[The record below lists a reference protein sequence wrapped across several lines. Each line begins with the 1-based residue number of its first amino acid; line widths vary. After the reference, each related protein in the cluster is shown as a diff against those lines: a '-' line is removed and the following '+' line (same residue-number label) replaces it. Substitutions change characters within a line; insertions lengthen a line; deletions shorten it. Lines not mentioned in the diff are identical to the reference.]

1 MKDNVIST
9 NDDSLIGRVAN
20 VDTDRVLIIADSSE
34 IIQELTVF
42 DLVAIEG
49 NTPQEFLVG
58 IIEKVKRSI
67 GNPKIIQ
74 NGIDADDISGEVDEA
89 ADELLVLAVDHDV
102 LQVALIGTFWEV
114 LGSKKKVFKRGAQYF
129 PRVEK
134 QAFFIRKESLEKLM
148 SAVDNDTPEETK
160 LILGTY
166 GNTNS
171 RAVANG
177 DKLFQRHA
185 ALLGSTGSGKSWT
198 VASLLEQAAKLK
210 YNNIVLYDLHGE
222 YKTLSADF
230 NKSTTPPIADYYKIA
245 SPGNLD
251 DKNSIFVPHWL
262 LNKDEML
269 SLLLDRSDSNAPNQ
283 SARFTHHVRE
293 LKQEYITENKIQ
305 QLDDC
310 LTVDAPIP
318 YSIVKLI
325 ERLTED
331 DEGTKKGAGVKD
343 IKGDWNGKL
352 TRFISRLNT
361 KIEDKRNAF
370 LFSEREEH
378 NEYSWLEGYASKILK
393 SDSKSH
399 GIKVIDFSETPSDI
413 LPIVIG
419 VLTRFLYSVQFWRN
433 EAERTPIAFV
443 CDEAHIYLP
452 TSDSSDADS
461 KISLSIFEKIAKEG
475 RKYGVSLLVVS
486 QRPSDVNATI
496 LSQCNNII
504 SLRLSNYQDQQVVHR
519 LMPDSLSSL
528 ASILPILDTGEAIV
542 LGDSVLL
549 PSRIKLNEPKL
560 KPDSATRAF
569 WNEWSSIESK
579 EESIKNAVESLRRQS
594 RKR

>member
-1 MKDNVIST
+1 MVDLVIDTDESC
-9 NDDSLIGRVAN
+9 LIGRIAN
-20 VDTDRVLIIADSSE
+20 VDTDRAIIISDSSE

-49 NTPQEFLVG
+49 NTPSEYLVG

-67 GNPKIIQ
+67 GAPHPIENEEDKE
-74 NGIDADDISGEVDEA
+74 DDDDLQSYSI
-89 ADELLVLAVDHDV
+89 DHDI

-114 LGSKKKVFKRGAQYF
+114 HGAKRKVFKRGAQYF
-129 PRVEK
+129 PKVEK
-134 QAFFIRKESLEKLM
+134 NAYLIKKESLEKLM
-148 SAVDNDTPEETK
+148 SAVDNDTPDEIK
-160 LILGTY
+160 LSLGNY

-210 YNNIVLYDLHGE
+210 YNNIILYDLHGE
-222 YKTLSADF
+222 YKSLSDKH
-230 NKSTTPPIADYYKIA
+230 NKSKHPSIADYFKIA

-251 DKNSIFVPHWL
+251 DANSIYVPHWL
-262 LNKDEML
+262 LNKEEML

-283 SARFTHHVRE
+283 SSRFTHHVRE
-293 LKQEYITENKIQ
+293 LKNNYIISNGIN

-318 YSIVKLI
+318 YSIEDLIDKLI
-325 ERLTED
+325 SD
-331 DEGTKKGAGVKD
+331 DEGTKAGAGSKE

-352 TRFISRLNT
+352 TRFISRLRT
-361 KIEDKRNAF
+361 KIDDKRNCF
-370 LFSEREEH
+370 LFSSKEEH
-378 NEYSWLEGYASKILK
+378 NQYDWLSSYACNILK

-399 GIKVIDFSETPSDI
+399 GIKIIDFSEVPSDI

-419 VLTRFLYSVQFWRN
+419 VLTRFLYNVQFWR
-433 EAERTPIAFV
+433 EESERTPIAFV

-452 TSDSSDADS
+452 TSDTSDAET

-475 RKYGVSLLVVS
+475 NMGFPYWLLVKGH
-486 QRPSDVNATI
+486 
-496 LSQCNNII
+496 LM
-504 SLRLSNYQDQQVVHR
+504 LVV
-519 LMPDSLSSL
+519 PY
-528 ASILPILDTGEAIV
+528 
-542 LGDSVLL
+542 
-549 PSRIKLNEPKL
+549 
-560 KPDSATRAF
+560 
-569 WNEWSSIESK
+569 
-579 EESIKNAVESLRRQS
+579 
-594 RKR
+594 

>member
-1 MKDNVIST
+1 MVDLVIDTDESC
-9 NDDSLIGRVAN
+9 LIGRIAN
-20 VDTDRVLIIADSSE
+20 VDTDRAIIISDSSE

-49 NTPQEFLVG
+49 NTPSEYLVG

-67 GNPKIIQ
+67 GAPHPIENEEAQ
-74 NGIDADDISGEVDEA
+74 EDDDDFLSYSI
-89 ADELLVLAVDHDV
+89 DHDI

-114 LGSKKKVFKRGAQYF
+114 HGAKRKVFKRGAQYF
-129 PRVEK
+129 PKVEK
-134 QAFFIRKESLEKLM
+134 NAFLIKKESLEKLM
-148 SAVDNDTPEETK
+148 SAVDNDTPDEIK
-160 LILGTY
+160 LSLGNY

-210 YNNIVLYDLHGE
+210 YNNIILYDLHGE
-222 YKTLSADF
+222 YKTLSDKH
-230 NKSTTPPIADYYKIA
+230 NKSEHPSIADYFKIA

-251 DKNSIFVPHWL
+251 DANSIYVPHWL
-262 LNKDEML
+262 LNKEEML

-283 SARFTHHVRE
+283 SSRFTHHVRE
-293 LKQEYITENKIQ
+293 LKNNYIISNGIN

-318 YSIVKLI
+318 YSIEDLIDKLI
-325 ERLTED
+325 SD
-331 DEGTKKGAGVKD
+331 DEGTKAGAGSKE

-352 TRFISRLNT
+352 TRFISRLRT
-361 KIEDKRNAF
+361 KIDDKRNCF
-370 LFSEREEH
+370 LFSSKEEH
-378 NEYSWLEGYASKILK
+378 NQYDWLSSYACNILK
-393 SDSKSH
+393 SDAKSH
-399 GIKVIDFSETPSDI
+399 GIKIIDFSEVPSDI

-419 VLTRFLYSVQFWRN
+419 VLTRFLYNVQFWR
-433 EAERTPIAFV
+433 EESERTPIAFV

-452 TSDSSDADS
+452 TSDTSDAET

-486 QRPSDVNATI
+486 QRPSDVSRTI

-504 SLRLSNYQDQQVVHR
+504 SLRLSNYRDQQVVSR

-528 ASILPILDTGEAIV
+528 TSILPILDTGEAIV

-549 PSRIKLNEPKL
+549 PSRIKLHEPKL

-569 WNEWSSIESK
+569 WNEWGTKEANENSIA
-579 EESIKNAVESLRRQS
+579 NAVESLRRQS

>member
-1 MKDNVIST
+1 MVNLVIDT
-9 NDDSLIGRVAN
+9 DETCLIGRIAN
-20 VDTDRVLIIADSSE
+20 VDTDRAIIISESSD

-49 NTPQEFLVG
+49 NTPTEFLVG

-67 GNPKIIQ
+67 GAPQPIENEGSAEIEG
-74 NGIDADDISGEVDEA
+74 NGDDDIFQSYSF
-89 ADELLVLAVDHDV
+89 DHDI

-114 LGSKKKVFKRGAQYF
+114 HGDKRKVFKRGAQYF
-129 PRVEK
+129 PKVEK
-134 QAFFIRKESLEKLM
+134 KTFLIKKDSLEKLM
-148 SAVDNDTPEETK
+148 SAVDNDTPEEIK
-160 LILGTY
+160 LILGNY

-177 DKLFQRHA
+177 NKLFQRHA

-198 VASLLEQAAKLK
+198 VASLLEQASKLK

-222 YKTLSADF
+222 YKPLSDAH
-230 NKSTTPPIADYYKIA
+230 NKSDNPSIADYFKIA
-245 SPGNLD
+245 SPGNLED
-251 DKNSIFVPHWL
+251 ANSIFVPHWL
-262 LNKDEML
+262 LNKEEML

-283 SARFTHHVRE
+283 SARFIHHVRE
-293 LKQEYITENKIQ
+293 LKNKYIETNGIK
-305 QLDDC
+305 QLEDC

-318 YSIVKLI
+318 YSIEDLI
-325 ERLTED
+325 EGLIAD
-331 DEGTKKGAGVKD
+331 DEGVKPGANNKD

-352 TRFISRLNT
+352 TRFISRLRT
-361 KIEDKRNAF
+361 KIDDKRNCF
-370 LFSEREEH
+370 LFSNKAEH
-378 NEYSWLEGYASKILK
+378 DHYDWLADYACKILK
-393 SDSKSH
+393 SDSTSH
-399 GIKVIDFSETPSDI
+399 GIKIIDFSEVPSDI
-413 LPIVIG
+413 MPIVIG
-419 VLTRFLYSVQFWRN
+419 VLTRFLYNVQFWRV
-433 EAERTPIAFV
+433 ESERTPIAFV

-452 TSDSSDADS
+452 TTDTSDAET

-486 QRPSDVNATI
+486 QRPSDVSRTI

-504 SLRLSNYQDQQVVHR
+504 SLRLSNYRDQQVVNR

-528 ASILPILDTGEAIV
+528 TSILPILDTGEAIV

-549 PSRIKLNEPKL
+549 PSRIKLHEPTL

-569 WNEWSSIESK
+569 WKEWGTVEAKGDSIA
-579 EESIKNAVESLRRQS
+579 NAVESLRRQS

>member
-1 MKDNVIST
+1 MVDLVIDTDESC
-9 NDDSLIGRVAN
+9 LIGRIAN
-20 VDTDRVLIIADSSE
+20 VDTDRAIIISESSE

-42 DLVAIEG
+42 DLVAIAG
-49 NTPQEFLVG
+49 NSPSEYLVG

-67 GNPKIIQ
+67 GSPHPVENPDGE
-74 NGIDADDISGEVDEA
+74 NEDGDDSVEFQAYSI
-89 ADELLVLAVDHDV
+89 DHDII
-102 LQVALIGTFWEV
+102 QVALIGTFWEII
-114 LGSKKKVFKRGAQYF
+114 GDKRKIFKRGAQYF
-129 PRVEK
+129 PKVEK
-134 QAFFIRKESLEKLM
+134 KAFIIKKSSLEKLM
-148 SAVDNDTPEETK
+148 SAVDNDTPEEIK
-160 LILGTY
+160 LILGNY

-222 YKTLSADF
+222 YKTLSESY
-230 NKSTTPPIADYYKIA
+230 NKSENPSIADYFKIA
-245 SPGNLD
+245 SPSNLD
-251 DKNSIFVPHWL
+251 DANSIYVPHWL
-262 LNKDEML
+262 LNKEEML

-293 LKQEYITENKIQ
+293 LKSEYISKNGIN
-305 QLDDC
+305 QLADC

-318 YSIVKLI
+318 YSIESLI
-325 ERLTED
+325 DRLIAD
-331 DEGTKKGAGVKD
+331 DEGMKSGAGSKE

-352 TRFISRLNT
+352 TRFISRLRT
-361 KIEDKRNAF
+361 KIDDKRNCF
-370 LFSEREEH
+370 LFSSKPEH
-378 NEYSWLEGYASKILK
+378 DHYDWLASYACKILK
-393 SDSKSH
+393 SDTSSH
-399 GIKVIDFSETPSDI
+399 GIKIIDFSEVPSDI
-413 LPIVIG
+413 MPIVIG
-419 VLTRFLYSVQFWRN
+419 VLTRFLYNIQFWR
-433 EAERTPIAFV
+433 EESERTPIAFV

-452 TSDSSDADS
+452 TADTSDAET

-486 QRPSDVNATI
+486 QRPSDVSRTI

-504 SLRLSNYQDQQVVHR
+504 SLRLSNYRDQQVVSR

-528 ASILPILDTGEAIV
+528 TSILPILDTGEAIV

-549 PSRIKLNEPKL
+549 PSRIKLHVPKL

-569 WNEWSSIESK
+569 WNEWGTLEAREDSIT
-579 EESIKNAVESLRRQS
+579 NAVESLRRQS

>member
-1 MKDNVIST
+1 MVDLVIDTDESC
-9 NDDSLIGRVAN
+9 LIGRIAN
-20 VDTDRVLIIADSSE
+20 VDTDRAIIISESSE

-49 NTPQEFLVG
+49 NTPSEFLVG

-67 GNPKIIQ
+67 GVPHFIEE
-74 NGIDADDISGEVDEA
+74 ADDSEEDTEDNENDDLQSYSI
-89 ADELLVLAVDHDV
+89 DHDI
-102 LQVALIGTFWEV
+102 LQVALIGTFWEIR
-114 LGSKKKVFKRGAQYF
+114 GDKRKVFKRGAQYF
-129 PRVEK
+129 PKVEK
-134 QAFFIRKESLEKLM
+134 KSFLIKKESLEKLM
-148 SAVDNDTPEETK
+148 SAVDNDTPEEIK
-160 LILGTY
+160 LILGNY

-210 YNNIVLYDLHGE
+210 YNNIVLFDLHGE
-222 YKTLSADF
+222 YKTLSDPY
-230 NKSTTPPIADYYKIA
+230 NQSSNPSIADYFKIA
-245 SPGNLD
+245 SPANLD
-251 DKNSIFVPHWL
+251 DHNCIFVPHWL
-262 LNKDEML
+262 LNKEEML

-283 SARFTHHVRE
+283 SARFIHHVRE
-293 LKQEYITENKIQ
+293 LKNEYIEKHGIE
-305 QLDDC
+305 QLSGC

-318 YSIVKLI
+318 YSIEDLV
-325 ERLTED
+325 ERLISD
-331 DEGTKKGAGVKD
+331 DEGTKAGAGTKE

-352 TRFISRLNT
+352 TRFISRLKT
-361 KIEDKRNAF
+361 KIDDKRNCF
-370 LFSEREEH
+370 LFSSKPEH
-378 NEYSWLEGYASKILK
+378 DQYDWLANYACNILK
-393 SDSKSH
+393 SDSTTH
-399 GIKVIDFSETPSDI
+399 GIKIIDFSEVPSDI
-413 LPIVIG
+413 MPIVIG
-419 VLTRFLYSVQFWRN
+419 VLTRFLYNVQFWR
-433 EAERTPIAFV
+433 EDSERTPIAFV

-452 TSDSSDADS
+452 TTDTSDAET

-486 QRPSDVNATI
+486 QRPSDVSRTI

-504 SLRLSNYQDQQVVHR
+504 SLRLSNYRDQQVVSR

-528 ASILPILDTGEAIV
+528 TSILPILDTGEAIV

-569 WNEWSSIESK
+569 WNEWGTIEAKEDSIT
-579 EESIKNAVESLRRQS
+579 NAVESLRRQS

>member
-1 MKDNVIST
+1 MEYYVINT
-9 NDDSLIGRVAN
+9 DETCFIGRIAN
-20 VDTDRVLIIADSSE
+20 VDTDRAIIISESPE

-49 NTPQEFLVG
+49 NTPTEFLVG

-67 GNPKIIQ
+67 GEIQ
-74 NGIDADDISGEVDEA
+74 TIDTEENIEDDSEKDFDNIFQTYSI
-89 ADELLVLAVDHDV
+89 DHDI

-114 LGSKKKVFKRGAQYF
+114 YGDRRKIFKRGAQYF
-129 PRVEK
+129 PKVEK
-134 QAFFIRKESLEKLM
+134 QAFLIKKDSLEKLM
-148 SAVDNDTPEETK
+148 SAVDNDTPDELK
-160 LILGTY
+160 LILGNY

-198 VASLLEQAAKLK
+198 VASLLEQASKLK

-222 YKTLSADF
+222 YKTLSDTH
-230 NKSTTPPIADYYKIA
+230 NKSNRPSIADYFKIA
-245 SPGNLD
+245 SPGNID
-251 DKNSIFVPHWL
+251 DVNSIYVPHWL
-262 LNKDEML
+262 LNKEEML

-283 SARFTHHVRE
+283 AARFSYHVRE
-293 LKQEYITENKIQ
+293 LKKEYITHNRLIHLE
-305 QLDDC
+305 DC

-318 YSIVKLI
+318 YSIEDLI
-325 ERLTED
+325 SRLHD
-331 DEGTKKGAGVKD
+331 DDQGMKKGTNNKE

-352 TRFISRLNT
+352 TRFISRLRT
-361 KIEDKRNAF
+361 KVDDKRNCF
-370 LFSEREEH
+370 LFSNKPEH
-378 NEYSWLEGYASKILK
+378 NQYDWLEKYACKILK
-393 SDSKSH
+393 SDSTDH
-399 GIKVIDFSETPSDI
+399 GIKIIDFSEVPSDI
-413 LPIVIG
+413 MPIVIG
-419 VLTRFLYSVQFWRN
+419 VLTRFLYNVQFWRC
-433 EAERTPIAFV
+433 ETERTPIAFV

-452 TSDSSDADS
+452 AKDTTEAET

-486 QRPSDVNATI
+486 QRPSDVSRTI

-504 SLRLSNYQDQQVVHR
+504 SLRLSNYRDQQVVSR

-528 ASILPILDTGEAIV
+528 TSILPILDTGEAIV

-549 PSRIKLNEPKL
+549 PARIKLNPPTL

-569 WNEWSSIESK
+569 WNEWGTIEAKEISIA
-579 EESIKNAVESLRRQS
+579 NAVESLRRQS
-594 RKR
+594 RNR